1 MSEKPVH
8 FETDMVPQ
16 LLGGQKDYQGRREG
30 LGCQQL
36 TTQDGSLG
44 CQQLAVVFT
53 QGPAEVGRCRSRRVL
68 AFPTMQLAFG
78 GWLCS
83 EGSPCTL
90 HHSLHPSYVLHI
102 PGRMEART
110 LPSCW
115 PGTRA
120 WQGWRWEGVRVT
132 HSVFLPA
139 LPPTAV
145 CAARGWVVHETW
157 GRSFLH
163 GQMAVSAGSRASD
176 LHLTVPR
183 ESA

>member
-8 FETDMVPQ
+8 FKAGIVPQ
-16 LLGGQKDYQGRREG
+16 LLGGQKDYWGRREG
-30 LGCQQL
+30 
-36 TTQDGSLG
+36 LG

-53 QGPAEVGRCRSRRVL
+53 QGPAGVGRGRSRRVP

-90 HHSLHPSYVLHI
+90 HHPLHLPYLPHI

-115 PGTRA
+115 HGTRA
-120 WQGWRWEGVRVT
+120 RQGWWWEGVGVT

-139 LPPTAV
+139 FPPTAV
-145 CAARGWVVHETW
+145 CAARGWVVHETG
-157 GRSFLH
+157 GRSFPH